1 VVAYNKR
8 YVAVLIVVL
17 SLAISY
23 LHYSTIKEEH
33 ALHSIYSELYYI
45 PILLGALIFGLRG
58 AILTYLFV
66 SIIYL
71 PIVFTSWTSTILFD
85 KILHVVFSGVIAFL
99 AGFLVDRE
107 NKLRKQ
113 AEKDR
118 YLAGV
123 GRVSTVIVHDLKNP
137 LTAILGFAKRIK
149 EGKGTPATA
158 AETIIDS
165 AREMEKIV
173 YDVLDFSKPANLT
186 FAEEDMRT
194 IVSRACNSCMAKAEG
209 VGIKLSIHLPAD
221 PINAFIDSSHIER
234 SLVNLLNNAIEASAK
249 DQDVAI
255 GVTSEK
261 GNAVVTIK
269 DKGTGMDKK
278 TIENLFTPFYTK
290 KKTGT
295 GLGMAIAKKII
306 DGHHGE
312 IHIASQP
319 DMGTE
324 VTIALP
330 LHVRVS

>member
-1 VVAYNKR
+1 M
-8 YVAVLIVVL
+8 LIVVL

-58 AILTYLFV
+58 AVLTYLFV
-66 SIIYL
+66 SVIYL
-71 PIVFTSWTSTILFD
+71 PIVFTFWTSTVLYD
-85 KILHVVFSGVIAFL
+85 KILHIVFSGAIAFL

-113 AEKDR
+113 SEKDR

-137 LTAILGFAKRIK
+137 LTVILGFAKRIK
-149 EGKGTPATA
+149 DGKGNSETA
-158 AETIIDS
+158 AQTIIDS
-165 AREMEKIV
+165 AQEMEKTV

-186 FAEEDMRT
+186 LAEEDMRT
-194 IVSRACNSCMAKAEG
+194 IVSRACNACMAKAESA
-209 VGIKLSIHLPAD
+209 GIKLAIHLPAD
-221 PINAFIDSSHIER
+221 PLHAFVDSSHIER

-249 DQDVAI
+249 DQDVAV
-255 GVTSEK
+255 GLTGEK
-261 GNAVVTIK
+261 DRAVITIR

-306 DGHHGE
+306 DGHHGA
-312 IHIASQP
+312 IHIDSRP
-319 DMGTE
+319 DVGTE

-330 LHVRVS
+330 FHAEEGR